1 MFRLNKKESKN
12 DLKWIFGEMFFK
24 EMRILNMR
32 RWSMLIDDD
41 SRSLLS
47 DLISF
52 RIQRSMKIMAIIGII
67 IYATAILCRISA
79 GHPNY
84 NKVKLS
90 QLFFS
95 PFFSFI
101 RLWYK
106 KNESIDTPATW
117 IHVITLAVKCIHGF
131 WSR

>member
-1 MFRLNKKESKN
+1 
-12 DLKWIFGEMFFK
+12 
-24 EMRILNMR
+24 
-32 RWSMLIDDD
+32 MLIDDD

-101 RLWYK
+101 RL
-106 KNESIDTPATW
+106 
-117 IHVITLAVKCIHGF
+117 
-131 WSR
+131 